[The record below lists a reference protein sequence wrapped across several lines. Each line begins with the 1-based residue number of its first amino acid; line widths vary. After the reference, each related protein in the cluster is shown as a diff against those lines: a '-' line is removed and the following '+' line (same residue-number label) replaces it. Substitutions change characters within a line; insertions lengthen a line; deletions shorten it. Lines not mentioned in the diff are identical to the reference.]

1 MSLSV
6 TTSIPS
12 TTSVSIPESARFI
25 GGSDDAVMLQL
36 IVMISTNDRFRDTI
50 RNDVAGT
57 ARIIDALE
65 ALSERLKNFGK
76 LVKNDWTPVTYASLS
91 SADKSASRLKA
102 LFAADGPNLGA
113 TLAESLAELE
123 KLKSDGVTLN
133 APKETPVMV
142 ETFMAVDGKVDLK
155 GAPSAASV
163 GWRSDQ
169 DVQGINPGTT
179 PGAYPGSVEK
189 TVEVRDSKNKLVS
202 VARYTVF
209 VDYANLRPKQEDLF
223 AAMGTLQQNA
233 LPLLAELEAMVA
245 LVAAKKNSLDDRI
258 RDEMNKVVDDQ
269 KIVADLKQKQ
279 ADSLKESL
287 RLLRIYRIEL
297 ENFILRSEKSTQNDT
312 GSIKTMENELNYKP
326 DLQ

>member
-1 MSLSV
+1 MSVPV

-65 ALSERLKNFGK
+65 SLSERLRNFGK
-76 LVKNDWTPVTYASLS
+76 LVKSDWVPVTYASLAS
-91 SADKSASRLKA
+91 SDKSASKLKD
-102 LFAADGPNLGA
+102 LFVADGPNLGP
-113 TLAESLAELE
+113 TLADSLAELE

-133 APKETPVMV
+133 APKETPVLV
-142 ETFMAVDGKVDLK
+142 ETFTAIDGKVDLK

-163 GWRSDQ
+163 SWRSDQ
-169 DVQGINPGTT
+169 DVQGINPGIT

-202 VARYTVF
+202 VTRYTVF

-223 AAMGTLQQNA
+223 AALGILQQNA

-245 LVAAKKNSLDDRI
+245 QVAAKKAALDDRI
-258 RDEMNKVVDDQ
+258 RDEMDKVIDDQ
-269 KIVADLKQKQ
+269 KIVADLKLRQ
-279 ADSLKESL
+279 ADSLRESL
-287 RLLRIYRIEL
+287 RLLRTYRIEL
-297 ENFILRSEKSTQNDT
+297 ENFILRSEKTIQNDT
-312 GSIKTMENELNYKP
+312 SSKKNM
-326 DLQ
+326 QS